1 MLVKRA
7 QIIKRQGLGQVLKTM
22 GVLLKDCI
30 AGSFPGGL
38 GSNPRRKLCLKDQ
51 WSAHIQQN
59 SSNTKQKTG
68 GFKTLQFI
76 LFQWLVV
83 FLSIRNNNLPDTNS
97 VKLFLPQDFVTT
109 GLIETQQK
117 TSFIFN

>member
-1 MLVKRA
+1 MAGRGGEGNCAVGFYLAVPGSNPSSLNFMLVKRA

-51 WSAHIQQN
+51 WSAPIQQN

-68 GFKTLQFI
+68 GFKTLQSI
-76 LFQWLVV
+76 LF
-83 FLSIRNNNLPDTNS
+83 
-97 VKLFLPQDFVTT
+97 
-109 GLIETQQK
+109 
-117 TSFIFN
+117 